1 MKQTST
7 LFLSFAA
14 LISYAAAASPALKR
28 ATVSTVPVSLSQTL
42 SIDVAQVPA
51 CAVSGL
57 HLFIQDDARV
67 I

>member
-1 MKQTST
+1 MKQTTT

-14 LISYAAAASPALKR
+14 LISYAAAASPLQKR

-51 CAVSGL
+51 CAVSEL
-57 HLFIQDDARV
+57 HLFI
-67 I
+67 